1 MDVWHVHVGEYNSQ
15 TKLER
20 NVTCMLLGIS
30 EESKAYELYNPIDK
44 KIIISWD
51 VVSEE
56 QTHWRTFSF
65 PQGSFK

>member
-20 NVTCMLLGIS
+20 NVTCMLLGVS

-44 KIIISWD
+44 KIITS
-51 VVSEE
+51 
-56 QTHWRTFSF
+56 
-65 PQGSFK
+65 